1 MLQWRWKIPHAT
13 TKTESSQIKKNF
25 FKYILPSIN
34 IHCISKVTIAITLK
48 TDCFVSNFTVLVT
61 HIRKSGH
68 QATLFLLFK
77 SPIQRS
83 WHIAHLWLWSSRATC
98 KTFDDFLMCP
108 VWLFSGIYSMKYFIV
123 LIFLKLYSRQ
133 AKLLMNF
140 ILEWQKVL
148 GQTWLRITPI
158 AWKCTEGLW
167 ERRGTYNCV
176 RSRVAH
182 NSQRGSDPCPL
193 TKVWINKMWCVCMYT
208 YICNRKF

>member
-1 MLQWRWKIPHAT
+1 MPPSNIISALQITNT
-13 TKTESSQIKKNF
+13 TLLT
-25 FKYILPSIN
+25 
-34 IHCISKVTIAITLK
+34 HCT
-48 TDCFVSNFTVLVT
+48 FVAVVIMS
-61 HIRKSGH
+61 
-68 QATLFLLFK
+68 
-77 SPIQRS
+77 
-83 WHIAHLWLWSSRATC
+83 
-98 KTFDDFLMCP
+98 KTFDDFVMCP

-167 ERRGTYNCV
+167 ERRETYNCV

-208 YICNRKF
+208 YICNRNFKSLKKEGQSDLCYNMGEHWRHYAKWNKLVMKGQILYASTYKK